1 MIQISC
7 LGLLFDL
14 DGTLVDSTAAV
25 ERVWTRFALAHR
37 FDVAEVVARAHG
49 RPSMTTVKEYLPNG
63 DHRAENDVVERGEI
77 EDTLGVVPL
86 PGSIALLAALPP
98 ASWTIVTSCSRALAE
113 ARLRA
118 AGMSIPARMITSS
131 DIQRGKPDPEPF
143 LKGAALLGFA
153 PADCVVFEDAPAG
166 IRSGKASG
174 ARVVGFRT
182 MADDAKLLECG
193 ADWVANNCADV
204 ALDNTKPENA
214 NSLPL
219 RLRLRLRAS

>member
-1 MIQISC
+1 MIAIAC

-25 ERVWTRFALAHR
+25 ERVWTRFAHVHG

-63 DHRAENDVVERGEI
+63 DHRAENEIVERGEI
-77 EDTLGVVPL
+77 EDTEGVLPL

-98 ASWTIVTSCSRALAE
+98 GSWTIVTSCSRALAE

-118 AGMSIPARMITSS
+118 AGMLIPSRMITSS
-131 DIQRGKPDPEPF
+131 DILRGKPDPEPF

-153 PADCVVFEDAPAG
+153 PADCVAFEDAPAG

-174 ARVVGFRT
+174 AQVVAFRT
-182 MADDAKLLECG
+182 MADDAKLRECG
-193 ADWVANNCADV
+193 ADWIANNCADV
-204 ALDNTKPENA
+204 ALENPA
-214 NSLPL
+214 RGNGNLL
-219 RLRLRLRAS
+219 RLLLKES